1 MAFIRFYYDIIRF
14 KFIGGG
20 VFMFFVILIGFI
32 IVNLLV
38 RRFVIPKVYTGQPFE
53 DGRAFNKP
61 NWIEMI
67 ESAFWLLLSITQVYQ
82 VYAVGWNVEVIMS
95 LIFVFIFGGLW
106 LSRSM
111 DIYNFQHSEIRL
123 TPNQI
128 VFRSENEEWTTLQN
142 ITAVYFT
149 SIPTKRFT
157 LSDQAKDFAMGVQ
170 RDGEE
175 DVIINIQGMY
185 LRCYIAAIVEWSR
198 KLYTVIQEPKTTSED
213 STQEPTPSSDDDQK
227 PESTPEDSTTDSEQ
241 APFVD

>member
-1 MAFIRFYYDIIRF
+1 MVLVGLYCAILDF
-14 KFIGGG
+14 KYLCSGG
-20 VFMFFVILIGFI
+20 FMFFLIIIGFI
-32 IVNLLV
+32 IVNLLI
-38 RRFVIPKVYTGQPFE
+38 RRFVIPKIYTGQPFE

-82 VYAVGWNVEVIMS
+82 VYAVGWNIEVIMS
-95 LIFVFIFGGLW
+95 LIFVFIFGVLW

-128 VFRSENEEWTTLQN
+128 TFRSDTEEWTTLQN

-149 SIPTKRFT
+149 SVPTERFT
-157 LSDQAKDFAMGVQ
+157 LSDMAKDFAMGVQ

-185 LRCYIAAIVEWSR
+185 LRCYIAAIVEWS
-198 KLYTVIQEPKTTSED
+198 KKFYTVVKAPKPSEEDTASADAATITETSD
-213 STQEPTPSSDDDQK
+213 SNVAADD
-227 PESTPEDSTTDSEQ
+227 PPAEQ
-241 APFVD
+241 AQTT

>member
-1 MAFIRFYYDIIRF
+1 
-14 KFIGGG
+14 
-20 VFMFFVILIGFI
+20 MFFVILIGFI
-32 IVNLLV
+32 IVNLLI
-38 RRFVIPKVYTGQPFE
+38 RRFVVPKVYTGQSFE

-82 VYAVGWNVEVIMS
+82 VYAVGWKAEVIMS
-95 LIFVFIFGGLW
+95 LIFVFIFGLLW
-106 LSRSM
+106 ISRSM

-123 TPNQI
+123 TPTQI
-128 VFRSENEEWTTLQN
+128 VFRSESEEWTTLQN

-149 SIPTKRFT
+149 RVPTKRFT
-157 LSDQAKDFAMGVQ
+157 LSDHSKDFAMGVQ

-185 LRCYIAAIVEWSR
+185 LRCYIDAIGEWSR
-198 KLYTVIQEPKTTSED
+198 KLYTVVQEPKITSED
-213 STQEPTPSSDDDQK
+213 STQEPAPSSDDDQT

-241 APFVD
+241 APS